1 MGKIATEQT
10 LSGVLDA
17 VRNGITDST
26 GERMALALEAI
37 AAANKRVKITVNMVG
52 TNGEQVHDEH
62 VVITNPQTGVVMHN
76 IPYTGAPI
84 EVEMIQ
90 GTLFSITGMRDNTG
104 STVFY
109 DPTTE
114 TGIAQSDRTVTI
126 TYQVLDEASSLKA
139 LQAAVR
145 NHPGVE
151 VFPIGTIVTL
161 PWTDESGTVFDWP
174 FAVAHYKYV
183 VTEADRDTGKLTWC
197 MFLMATLSNNK
208 EIPFDSPEVE
218 VATESVADA
227 SLTYYGKNDS
237 TYTLLEL
244 SAGDTIPYSDYEAV
258 YHNEILDTSFGILN
272 NGYNNYAHSA
282 YRQYLNSDAGIGEW
296 WTPQHIGDSA
306 PSGLSNIQGLL
317 HGFTENDRN
326 ALTAV
331 GVKTACNGVTDG
343 GRMDT
348 VYDKVFLPSIGEMY
362 GVPNVQDESDVWA
375 GYWRDVVGMSAQTNS
390 ADSLRAIKA
399 VNAKTT
405 SYFCRLRTQGSGS
418 SGVYVVD
425 NGGKIATVGGVNGNA
440 HAMSRYRCT
449 PILAIC

>member
-126 TYQVLDEASSLKA
+126 TYQVLNEASSLKP

-161 PWTDESGTVFDWP
+161 PWTDESGTVLDWP

-183 VTEADRDTGKLTWC
+183 VTEADQDTGKLTWC
-197 MFLMATLSNNK
+197 MFLLATMGNNVP
-208 EIPFDSPEVE
+208 IQFDSPEIE
-218 VATESVADA
+218 VAKESVADA
-227 SLTYYGKNDS
+227 SLIYYGKNGS
-237 TYTLLEL
+237 TYTLLDL
-244 SAGDTIPYSDYEAV
+244 SAGDTIPYSNYEAV
-258 YHNEILDTSFGILN
+258 YHNEIMDTSFNILKS
-272 NGYNNYAHSA
+272 GYNNYAHSA

-296 WTPQHIGDSA
+296 WKPRHIGDSA
-306 PSGLSNIQGLL
+306 PSCLQNAQGLL

-331 GVKTACNGVTDG
+331 AVKTACNKVTDG

-362 GVPNVQDESDVWA
+362 GVPNDPAESDVWA

-390 ADSLRAIKA
+390 TDSLRAINPVDKQE
-399 VNAKTT
+399 K
-405 SYFCRLRTQGSGS
+405 SPIRLRTADTRGSNNGWKVTK
-418 SGVYVVD
+418 SGNID
-425 NGGKIATVGGVNGNA
+425 SNFNDAST
-440 HAMSRYRCT
+440 SFLCT